1 MRSRRVVFIL
11 LAGVLASPLLVRTS
25 GAIRAVGM
33 QDSAKTLPGTEA
45 QKPLGVEGK
54 WLITFADPS
63 NNYPTR
69 ILTLRFDNGKL
80 TGSLDAP
87 ACPCVVSGK
96 MQGDKL
102 TVKITPHGAMS
113 MNYAAT
119 VTGDTMKGESYM
131 ENNFPH
137 HGVKFTGIR
146 QVQADP
152 TSVPAKN

>member
-1 MRSRRVVFIL
+1 MTFQVPWKLVLISAVVGIL
-11 LAGVLASPLLVRTS
+11 AAIALGGVAFAAAPHFD
-25 GAIRAVGM
+25 AV
-33 QDSAKTLPGTEA
+33 S
-45 QKPLGVEGK
+45 VY
-54 WLITFADPS
+54 F
-63 NNYPTR
+63 
-69 ILTLRFDNGKL
+69 
-80 TGSLDAP
+80 AP
-87 ACPCVVSGK
+87 ARLTIFVVEPLIPSRLMYWLVPDGGAVSGK
-96 MQGDKL
+96 MKGDKL

-113 MNYAAT
+113 MNYAAA